1 MAPREQV
8 VTSTSAAVA
17 EDQRGSRCTCHTSQ
31 QPQVS
36 CEKCKSSLGGEMKII
51 SLAGA
56 VSLQLERPVPFSPEK
71 RYQHTRPA
79 LMFSALQ
86 CRLARA
92 HGLLVALY
100 RDSFCL
106 ILLTIL
112 RGCFWSGSTGKNTL
126 CRQNREQSVCALAE
140 GIFSRKYVPL
150 SNSD

>member
-1 MAPREQV
+1 
-8 VTSTSAAVA
+8 
-17 EDQRGSRCTCHTSQ
+17 
-31 QPQVS
+31 
-36 CEKCKSSLGGEMKII
+36 MKII

-56 VSLQLERPVPFSPEK
+56 VACNWRDQFHSVLRN
-71 RYQHTRPA
+71 QHTRPA

-86 CRLARA
+86 CRLAQA